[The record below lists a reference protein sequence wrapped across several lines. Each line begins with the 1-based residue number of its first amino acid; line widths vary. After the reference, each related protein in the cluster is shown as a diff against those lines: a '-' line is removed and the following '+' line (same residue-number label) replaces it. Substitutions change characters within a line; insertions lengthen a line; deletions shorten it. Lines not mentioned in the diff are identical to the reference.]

1 MTKVEFKKVKESFF
15 DTIFVLLGHIAN
27 CDGYVNREEIKRT
40 QHYMDKMQL
49 SEHCKQ
55 EAIQLFRKGSNPQF
69 DMVGTVESFREAVSK
84 NSKIAEVLLVYVI
97 SIASVDG
104 SLVEKEAKLIKRV
117 ASILGYT
124 GIVFDHLL
132 RMISA
137 QEKIYDSTQHTHNS
151 KSNSHSNK
159 STPSSSA
166 VLTQSAHDALGV
178 PPDADEATVKKA
190 YRKLVN
196 QYHPDKIQGQG
207 LPPEFVNAATE
218 YFKRI
223 HTAYEYITHQ

>member
-1 MTKVEFKKVKESFF
+1 MTRAEFKKVRESFF
-15 DTIFVLLGHIAN
+15 DTIFILLGHIAN

-40 QHYMDKMQL
+40 RHYMDKMQL

-69 DMVGTVESFREAVSK
+69 DIVDIVKSFRESISEK
-84 NSKIAEVLLVYVI
+84 SKIAEVLLVYLI

-104 SLVEKEAKLIKRV
+104 ALVEKETKLIKRV
-117 ASILGYT
+117 ASILGYS

-137 QEKIYDSTQHTHNS
+137 QEKLYDSTRQTHNS
-151 KSNSHSNK
+151 KSNHHTNASGALN
-159 STPSSSA
+159 SA
-166 VLTQSAHDALGV
+166 DLTQSAHDALGV
-178 PPDADEATVKKA
+178 PIDADEATIKKA

-223 HTAYEYITHQ
+223 HTAYECLTNR

>member
-1 MTKVEFKKVKESFF
+1 MTKTEFKKVRESFF

-27 CDGYVNREEIKRT
+27 CDGYVNREELKRT
-40 QHYMDKMQL
+40 RHYMDKMQL

-69 DMVGTVESFREAVSK
+69 DIVDVVESFREAVSK
-84 NSKIAEVLLVYVI
+84 NSKISEVLLVYLI

-104 SLVEKEAKLIKRV
+104 SLVEKETKLIKRV
-117 ASILGYT
+117 ASILGYS

-137 QEKIYDSTQHTHNS
+137 QEKIYDSARRNHNFNTKQHTNAPNT
-151 KSNSHSNK
+151 SN
-159 STPSSSA
+159 PA
-166 VLTQSAHDALGV
+166 DVTQSAHDALGV
-178 PPDADEATVKKA
+178 PLDADDATVKKA

-196 QYHPDKIQGQG
+196 QYHPDKIQCQG

-223 HTAYEYITHQ
+223 HTAYECITNP